1 MQLQKG
7 PSADTLR
14 ALETAPCMFLVLS
27 PDLYIITASH
37 LYLEAIEGTR
47 EAIVGKHIF
56 DAFPDNPDYPAAD
69 GVMNIN
75 ASLQEVLRTKTT
87 HKMEVQRYDVPV
99 MGQPAKFI
107 VRYWNPTHTPIL
119 DDNGDISYIIQLA
132 DNVTEIMRTKLELQH
147 TNEELQVTHQ
157 QLLEL
162 NTQLEEKVL
171 GRTRQYQES
180 EARFRGMSEQSELVN
195 EQLRQSNALLRE
207 SEDNLQSA
215 FDAADLGSC
224 SLDLKTGK
232 AEMCPRYRLLYGL
245 PLQGEITWDMVL
257 QAVNADYVAEVNKV
271 LENAVKHG
279 QPVDS
284 TYPINHLS
292 TGERRWMRVVGK
304 VRADA
309 EGSWASIYAIIMD
322 VTQQKEDEQ
331 RKNDFI
337 AMVSHELKTPLT
349 SIRGYMQMLQIKAR
363 KTGDELTTSSLHKVE
378 RQIRKMTTLINGFL
392 NISRLESGQIQID
405 KQQFNVNEL
414 VAEIREEYLDTISTH
429 PVIYQQV
436 DEITMY
442 GDREKIGQVINN
454 FISNAVKYSPAG
466 SAIVLSCKI
475 EEGSIVFSVQDNGI
489 GISQQNLPK
498 LFDRYYRV
506 QGQQTITVAGF
517 GIGLYLSAEI
527 IYRHHGK
534 IWAESEVGVAS
545 TFYFSLPL
553 EPR

>member
-475 EEGSIVFSVQDNGI
+475 EEGSIVFSVKDNGI

-517 GIGLYLSAEI
+517 GIGLYLAAEI

-534 IWAESEVGVAS
+534 IWAESEVSVGS

>member
-475 EEGSIVFSVQDNGI
+475 EEGSIVFSVKDNGI

-534 IWAESEVGVAS
+534 IWAESEVSVGS